1 MERHPVRRI
10 PWSTLFALLIG
21 IGSGLAYTWVISPH
35 PNTDAQPG
43 ALRAEFK
50 DQYRSLIAAAY
61 AATGNLPRA
70 QARLSVLGDANPVD
84 ALQAQAQRMLVSAQ
98 TFERTDQLVA
108 LASALE
114 AEANGASI
122 STPTVEIVVDAGN
135 TFTSTSAPQL
145 TDEPVLLSETPELIE
160 TQTLSVETQPG
171 VIEATPRPTMT
182 PTSVPGKPYTL
193 MGQETV
199 CDASLPDGLLQV
211 IVLNRSRRQVS
222 GLEIVITWDG
232 GKEQFFTG
240 LKPELG
246 NGYADYIMTPDTTYT
261 VQLARGS
268 DVASGVKAPTC
279 QAPDGVTFL
288 GGIKLTFQQ
297 P

>member
-1 MERHPVRRI
+1 MRRI
-10 PWSTLFALLIG
+10 LWTVLPALLLGVG
-21 IGSGLAYTWVISPH
+21 IGLAYAWVLSPH
-35 PNTDAQPG
+35 PDTNAPPS

-84 ALQAQAQRMLVSAQ
+84 AMNAQAQRMLANPQ
-98 TFERTDQLVA
+98 TFERADQLVA

-114 AEANGASI
+114 VRASGAPV
-122 STPTVEIVVDAGN
+122 PTQTSEILIDAGN
-135 TFTSTSAPQL
+135 TFTPTPPLSF
-145 TDEPVLLSETPELIE
+145 TDIPIVRSETPELIE
-160 TQTLSVETQPG
+160 TQTPVEGTPLATR
-171 VIEATPRPTMT
+171 ESTPRPTHTLT
-182 PTSVPGKPYTL
+182 PSAGPPFTL
-193 MGQETV
+193 TAEETL
-199 CDASLPDGLLQV
+199 CDANLPDGLLQV
-211 IVLNRSRRQVS
+211 MVMNRSRRQLPGV
-222 GLEIVITWDG
+222 EIVITWEG

-246 NGYADYIMTPDTTYT
+246 NGYADYLMTPDIMYT

-268 DVASGVKAPTC
+268 DVALGVTAPTC
-279 QAPDGVTFL
+279 QSPDGATFP
-288 GGIKLTFQQ
+288 GSIKLTFQQ

>member
-1 MERHPVRRI
+1 MRRV
-10 PWSTLFALLIG
+10 PWSVLLALLLGVG
-21 IGSGLAYTWVISPH
+21 IGLGYAWVLSPH
-35 PNTDAQPG
+35 PNTDAPPS

-84 ALQAQAQRMLVSAQ
+84 ALNAQAQRMLANPQ
-98 TFERTDQLVA
+98 TFERAEQLVA

-114 AEANGASI
+114 VTVSGAPV
-122 STPTVEIVVDAGN
+122 PTQTLDIPIDAGN
-135 TFTSTSAPQL
+135 TFTPTPPLSL
-145 TDEPVLLSETPELIE
+145 TAIPVVLSETLELIE
-160 TQTLSVETQPG
+160 TQTTIAGTPFATRES
-171 VIEATPRPTMT
+171 TPRPTHTAT
-182 PTSVPGKPYTL
+182 PTPGQPFTL
-193 MGQETV
+193 TAQETL
-199 CDASLPDGLLQV
+199 CDSNLPEGLLQV
-211 IVLNRSRRQVS
+211 MVMNRSRRQLPGV
-222 GLEIVITWDG
+222 EIVITWDG

-246 NGYADYIMTPDTTYT
+246 NGYADYLMTPDITYT

-268 DVASGVKAPTC
+268 DVAQGVAAPTC
-279 QAPDGVTFL
+279 QSPDGATFL
-288 GGIKLTFQQ
+288 GSLKLTFQQ